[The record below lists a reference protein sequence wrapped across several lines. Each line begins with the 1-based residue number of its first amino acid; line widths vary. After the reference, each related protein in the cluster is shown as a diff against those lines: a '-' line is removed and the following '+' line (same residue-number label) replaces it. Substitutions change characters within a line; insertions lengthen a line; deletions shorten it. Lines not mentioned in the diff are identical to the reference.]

1 LEHSPRDSSSLPERR
16 AFAQPKTA
24 RWLSAIVFYGLI
36 VLLLAIPIPYGS
48 VEPWSQAAF
57 QCAVFALGF
66 LGSIHILLTRQWLPG
81 DLRVFLPLI
90 ATAVFAA
97 LQSFSWSQSD
107 IAGVKVLNALSA
119 DPFESWIFALRL
131 SALALAGILAVRFT
145 NSHLR
150 LRVLAH
156 AIIFVGV
163 ASAIFGIMR
172 RTMQHRDGFLLS
184 SLVTGGGFAQFIN
197 KNHFAYAVEP
207 ALGLLAAMILLQ
219 KGAGHRKLLYVSA
232 LILLWAALVMSR
244 SRGGLLAASVE
255 MIAAAL
261 FFISAKRPSLKSGD
275 VRRRPMRSMN
285 VAAATIILIL
295 LVAGATTVWLGGDQL
310 STGVE
315 TAANEISNRAGD
327 AEGARRRDIWR
338 ATLKMARAHPIAGA
352 GLGGYWAEIPRYH
365 DANGMLTPQQAHN
378 DYLELLAS
386 AGLIGVGLFF
396 WFAWALIR
404 RLRKAQR
411 TFTGV
416 QQVYLVGAVIGIVGI
431 AVHSLVDFGLHIT
444 SNALLFVMLLAFVSL
459 NEIDQ
464 RAAAQE
470 HRNAAFK

>member
-1 LEHSPRDSSSLPERR
+1 M
-16 AFAQPKTA
+16 
-24 RWLSAIVFYGLI
+24 FYGLI
-36 VLLLAIPIPYGS
+36 VLLLAVPIFYGS
-48 VEPWSQAAF
+48 VEPWSHAVF

-66 LGSIHILLTRQWLPG
+66 LGSIHILLTRQWPAG

-97 LQSFSWSQSD
+97 LQSLSWSQTNV
-107 IAGVKVLNALSA
+107 AGVKVLNALSA

-145 NSHLR
+145 DNYVR

-163 ASAIFGIMR
+163 ASAIFGIAR
-172 RTMQHRDGFLLS
+172 LAMQHRNGFLLS
-184 SLVTGGGFAQFIN
+184 ALTMGDGFGQFIN

-207 ALGLLAAMILLQ
+207 AIGLLAAIILLQ
-219 KGAGHRKLLYVSA
+219 KGAGQRKLLYVSA

-244 SRGGLLAASVE
+244 SRGGLLATSVE

-261 FFISAKRPSLKSGD
+261 FFITAKRPSLKRDGAL
-275 VRRRPMRSMN
+275 RPMRSMS
-285 VAAATIILIL
+285 VAAVTIILIL

-315 TAANEISNRAGD
+315 TAANEIANRAGD
-327 AEGARRRDIWR
+327 AEGSRRRDIWR

-396 WFAWALIR
+396 WFAWALVQ

-416 QQVYLVGAVIGIVGI
+416 QHVYLVGAAIGLVGI

-459 NEIDQ
+459 NEINQ
-464 RAAAQE
+464 RAATQE
-470 HRNAAFK
+470 HRSAAFK

>member
-1 LEHSPRDSSSLPERR
+1 M
-16 AFAQPKTA
+16 
-24 RWLSAIVFYGLI
+24 FYGLI
-36 VLLLAIPIPYGS
+36 VLLLAVPIPYGS
-48 VEPWSQAAF
+48 VEPWSQAVF
-57 QCAVFALGF
+57 HCAVFALGF
-66 LGSIHILLTRQWLPG
+66 LGFIHILLTRQWLAG
-81 DLRVFLPLI
+81 DLRVFLPLM

-97 LQSFSWSQSD
+97 LQSVSWSQTN

-131 SALALAGILAVRFT
+131 AALALAGILAVRFT
-145 NSHLR
+145 DNQLR
-150 LRVLAH
+150 LRVLTH

-163 ASAIFGIMR
+163 GSAIFGIVR
-172 RTMQHRDGFLLS
+172 LTLQHRNGFLLS
-184 SLVTGGGFAQFIN
+184 SLTMGDGFGQFIN
-197 KNHFAYAVEP
+197 KNHFAYAAEP
-207 ALGLLAAMILLQ
+207 AIGLLAAIILLQ
-219 KGAGHRKLLYVSA
+219 KGAGQRKLLYVSA

-244 SRGGLLAASVE
+244 SRGGLVAASVE

-261 FFISAKRPSLKSGD
+261 FFISVKRASLKGD
-275 VRRRPMRSMN
+275 GAPRSMRSMS
-285 VAAATIILIL
+285 VAALTIILIL

-338 ATLKMARAHPIAGA
+338 ATLKMARAHPLAGA

-378 DYLELLAS
+378 EYLELLAS

-396 WFAWALIR
+396 WFAWALLQ
-404 RLRKAQR
+404 RLRRAER
-411 TFTGV
+411 AFTGV
-416 QQVYLVGAVIGIVGI
+416 QHVYLVGAAIGIAGI

-444 SNALLFVMLLAFVSL
+444 SNALVFVMLLALVSL
-459 NEIDQ
+459 NKIDQ

-470 HRNAAFK
+470 HRSAAFK